1 MSIKG
6 LRTALKSHPD
16 QNKVIICTELIY
28 LSESQKS
35 EELYNPEIFKLNN
48 W

>member
-1 MSIKG
+1 MSIEE
-6 LRTALKSHPD
+6 LRTILKYYPD
-16 QNKVIICTELIY
+16 QNNVIACTELIY
-28 LSESQKS
+28 LNESQKS